1 MVYLTVKDG
10 MDGCCPVPI
19 VIVVVW
25 GTVVWGAVVWGVVV
39 WGSADIEQYR
49 TSVAASASDPYS
61 LWCMLTVNGALA
73 PLSPSMSLASLLMSS
88 DALAVHAVLVHE
100 APVI

>member
-1 MVYLTVKDG
+1 MYLTVQDG

-25 GTVVWGAVVWGVVV
+25 GTVVWGVVV

-88 DALAVHAVLVHE
+88 DVLAVHAVLVHE
-100 APVI
+100 VPVI